1 MVIIILTPVLTMVII
16 LKRIKKMLEKIKG
29 FLGNSSET
37 VIEVLIGIAIL
48 VIGLFLV
55 KIITA
60 LIKKGFGKVSLLNG
74 DSGPNLVKPIATL
87 FKGVMTIFVLLMAL
101 PHFGMDSIVTLL
113 EDMIGQITNIIP
125 NILGAGVIIYI
136 GYFVAKIIIDILE
149 SFFATAKVD
158 ELPEK
163 MGLTS
168 VFSDNF
174 TPTKLF
180 SALIMFFIMLTSI
193 TAAVDT
199 LGIESISTIF
209 AKTLEFAGGILIGGL
224 ILVIGNFFSQL
235 AYDNLKKHGSDTL
248 ANIARFAILG
258 LVLAMGLK
266 AMGIADHIVN
276 LAFALTLG
284 SVAVAGAIAFGL
296 GGRDAAKT
304 LTEKWTK

>member
-1 MVIIILTPVLTMVII
+1 
-16 LKRIKKMLEKIKG
+16 MLEQIKS
-29 FLGNSSET
+29 FLGDSSGT

-48 VIGLFLV
+48 VIGLFIV
-55 KIITA
+55 KIITSF
-60 LIKKGFGKVSLLNG
+60 IKKGCAKVSLLNG
-74 DSGPNLVKPIATL
+74 DSGPDLVKPIATL
-87 FKGVMTIFVLLMAL
+87 FKGAMTIFVLLMAL

-113 EDMIGQITNIIP
+113 QDMIAKITNIIP
-125 NILGAGVIIYI
+125 NILGAGLITYI
-136 GYFVAKIIIDILE
+136 GYFVANIIIDILE

-158 ELPEK
+158 ELPSK

-168 VFSDNF
+168 VFSDSF

-180 SALIMFFIMLTSI
+180 SGLIMFFIMLTSI

-199 LGIESISTIF
+199 LGIETISTIF
-209 AKTLEFAGGILIGGL
+209 SKTLEFAGGILMGGIIL
-224 ILVIGNFFSQL
+224 IIGNFLSQL
-235 AYDNLKKHGSDTL
+235 AYENLKKHGSDTL

-266 AMGIADHIVN
+266 AMGIADNIVN

-304 LTEKWTK
+304 LTDKWTK

>member
-1 MVIIILTPVLTMVII
+1 
-16 LKRIKKMLEKIKG
+16 
-29 FLGNSSET
+29 
-37 VIEVLIGIAIL
+37 
-48 VIGLFLV
+48 
-55 KIITA
+55 
-60 LIKKGFGKVSLLNG
+60 
-74 DSGPNLVKPIATL
+74 
-87 FKGVMTIFVLLMAL
+87 MAL

-163 MGLTS
+163 MGLTT

>member
-1 MVIIILTPVLTMVII
+1 
-16 LKRIKKMLEKIKG
+16 MLEQVKSFFG
-29 FLGNSSET
+29 DSSET
-37 VIEVLIGIAIL
+37 VIEVLVGIAIL
-48 VIGLFLV
+48 IIGLFIV
-55 KIITA
+55 KIITSF
-60 LIKKGFGKVSLLNG
+60 IKKGFGKVSLLNG
-74 DSGPNLVKPIATL
+74 DSGPDLAKPLATL
-87 FKGVMTIFVLLMAL
+87 LKGVMTIFVLLMAL

-113 EDMIGQITNIIP
+113 ENMIGKITNSIP
-125 NILGAGVIIYI
+125 NILGAGFIIYI

-168 VFSDNF
+168 VFSDSF

-180 SALIMFFIMLTSI
+180 SALIMFFIMLVSI

-199 LGIESISTIF
+199 LGIETISTIF
-209 AKTLEFAGGILIGGL
+209 SKTLEFAGGILTGGI
-224 ILVIGNFFSQL
+224 ILVIGNFLSQL
-235 AYDNLKKHGSDTL
+235 AYDNLKNHGSDTL

-284 SVAVAGAIAFGL
+284 SVAFAAAVAFGL

-304 LTEKWTK
+304 LTEKWIK

>member
-1 MVIIILTPVLTMVII
+1 MF
-16 LKRIKKMLEKIKG
+16 EKVEG
-29 FLGNSSET
+29 FLGDSSGAI
-37 VIEVLIGIAIL
+37 VEVLIGIAIL

-55 KIITA
+55 KIITSF
-60 LIKKGFGKVSLLNG
+60 IKKGFGKVSFLNG
-74 DSGPNLVKPIATL
+74 DKGPELVKPIATL

-125 NILGAGVIIYI
+125 NILGAGLIIYL
-136 GYFVAKIIIDILE
+136 GYFIAQIIIDILE

-158 ELPEK
+158 ELPAK
-163 MGLTS
+163 MGLSS

-180 SALIMFFIMLTSI
+180 SGLIMFFIMLTSI

-199 LGIESISTIF
+199 LGIESISTVF
-209 AKTLEFAGGILIGGL
+209 AKILEFAGGILMGGI
-224 ILVIGNFFSQL
+224 ILLIGNFLSQL
-235 AYDNLKKHGSDTL
+235 AYNNLKKHGSDTL

-284 SVAVAGAIAFGL
+284 SVAVAAAIAFGL

-304 LTEKWTK
+304 LTDEWTK